1 VWLALRAPVKLL
13 PGKHVL
19 KVQAI
24 GPTGI
29 ADPNPAVRKFKV
41 TG

>member
-1 VWLALRAPVKLL
+1 VPSVKLK

-29 ADPNPAVRKFKV
+29 AGTPAVRKFKV
-41 TG
+41 LG